1 MYNVG
6 ERVVYGLGGVM
17 EVVDLRVIV
26 LGDTAREYY
35 VLREMGSYSSSETL
49 IPVDNAELT
58 AQMRPLLTPD
68 ELVTAIKTA
77 KASPD
82 AEWISDNRAR
92 AEHFKSVIL
101 SGDRVALMLMIRSIV
116 EAGKRRA
123 TEGKKN
129 FLSDENAMKK
139 AEKLLF
145 SEISVVMGIA
155 VADVPAFIESV

>member
-17 EVVDLRVIV
+17 EVVDLRVIEI
-26 LGDTAREYY
+26 GDTSRKYY

-58 AQMRPLLTPD
+58 AQMRPLLTREEIVD
-68 ELVTAIKTA
+68 AIKTA

-82 AEWISDNRAR
+82 AAWIADNRTR

-145 SEISVVMGIA
+145 SEISIVMGLDP
-155 VADVPAFIESV
+155 ADVPAFIDSI